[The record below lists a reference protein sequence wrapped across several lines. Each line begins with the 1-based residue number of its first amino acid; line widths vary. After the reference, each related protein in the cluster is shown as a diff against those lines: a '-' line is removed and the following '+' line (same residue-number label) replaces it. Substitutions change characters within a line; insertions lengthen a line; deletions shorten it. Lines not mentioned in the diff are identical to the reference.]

1 MRKFLAVLALLAT
14 SACATPYVAI
24 PYEADQNPVATITLI
39 EDVGSANV
47 MAYEFASAG
56 GNFGLVGAIVD
67 AGVQSSRRAR
77 VEEVLEN
84 AGFDAQAFFRTR
96 LTEELEALGY
106 AVEIAQIDGRN
117 RADLMETYPDDGDE
131 VQAYLDTVLR
141 SYGFVSAGAGTPF
154 RPHASV
160 EAQLVNPDTDAVLKR
175 NAVIYASVG
184 QPQGQIVLS
193 PNPRHVYNNREELLE
208 DPDRLVDAV
217 RAAISETA
225 VTVARLLAP

>member
-84 AGFDAQAFFRTR
+84 AGFDAQAFLPLHTPRGRAPTGR
-96 LTEELEALGY
+96 GVRN
-106 AVEIAQIDGRN
+106 VEHDLRNGKPSKPATSTMPTLSEQAGPPHCASGPGRAG
-117 RADLMETYPDDGDE
+117 RAGDW
-131 VQAYLDTVLR
+131 V
-141 SYGFVSAGAGTPF
+141 GGA
-154 RPHASV
+154 
-160 EAQLVNPDTDAVLKR
+160 
-175 NAVIYASVG
+175 
-184 QPQGQIVLS
+184 
-193 PNPRHVYNNREELLE
+193 PRGRG
-208 DPDRLVDAV
+208 
-217 RAAISETA
+217 
-225 VTVARLLAP
+225 